1 MRGPAWARAGRTEP
15 VACSIDEMD
24 ELITDIC
31 NIISDGMMELTRR
44 AERRREELMVQTCPG
59 VPPRMLPENMA
70 DLHKI
75 CEYVIARNQ
84 AFAILDAMS
93 KLARHSAEPLAGS
106 KGILLRTACGSG
118 LVPSEGSRGACRFL
132 STLDRCERARP
143 PSDSTLVPPL

>member
-24 ELITDIC
+24 ELITDTC
-31 NIISDGMMELTRR
+31 NIISDGMMELKRR

-93 KLARHSAEPLAGS
+93 KLARHSAEPLCGFEGDRPS
-106 KGILLRTACGSG
+106 YRLRVRSH
-118 LVPSEGSRGACRFL
+118 SF
-132 STLDRCERARP
+132 
-143 PSDSTLVPPL
+143 

>member
-24 ELITDIC
+24 ELITDTC
-31 NIISDGMMELTRR
+31 NVISDGMMELKRR

-93 KLARHSAEPLAGS
+93 KLARHSAEPL
-106 KGILLRTACGSG
+106 CGF
-118 LVPSEGSRGACRFL
+118 EE
-132 STLDRCERARP
+132 DP
-143 PSDSTLVPPL
+143 PSYRLRVRSRSF